1 MLTDW
6 GAPEAVAKIDE
17 PGDCGGRG
25 GGGGG
30 GGGLLIYL
38 FSYL

>member
-17 PGDCGGRG
+17 LGVWGERG
-25 GGGGG
+25 GGS
-30 GGGLLIYL
+30 GGLLIYL
-38 FSYL
+38 FTYL

>member
-17 PGDCGGRG
+17 PSVHGGSRRG
-25 GGGGG
+25 V
-30 GGGLLIYL
+30 GLLIYL
-38 FSYL
+38 STYL

>member
-17 PGDCGGRG
+17 QRIRG
-25 GGGGG
+25 GKGGG

-38 FSYL
+38 FTYL

>member
-17 PGDCGGRG
+17 SGDRGGRD
-25 GGGGG
+25 GG

>member
-17 PGDCGGRG
+17 PRIRGERG
-25 GGGGG
+25 GGGEDW
-30 GGGLLIYL
+30 LIYL
-38 FSYL
+38 FTYL

>member
-17 PGDCGGRG
+17 LRVWGES
-25 GGGGG
+25 GGG

-38 FSYL
+38 FTYL